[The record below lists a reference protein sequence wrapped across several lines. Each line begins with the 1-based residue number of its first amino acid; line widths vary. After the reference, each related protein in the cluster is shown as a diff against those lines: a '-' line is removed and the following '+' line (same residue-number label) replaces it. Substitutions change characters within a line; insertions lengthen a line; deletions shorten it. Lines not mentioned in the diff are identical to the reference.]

1 MRSHSSSTVYRRRI
15 VVANKLTDPLTTI
28 RVAAH
33 VHGIDSVELAARSGI
48 HPVQISRILNGHCR
62 LTDNAKCRLV
72 DAIGAAIKE
81 AA

>member
-1 MRSHSSSTVYRRRI
+1 M
-15 VVANKLTDPLTTI
+15 ANKLTNPLTTI
-28 RVAAH
+28 RVAAG

-62 LTDNAKCRLV
+62 LTDNAKSRLV
-72 DAIGAAIKE
+72 DAISDAIKE